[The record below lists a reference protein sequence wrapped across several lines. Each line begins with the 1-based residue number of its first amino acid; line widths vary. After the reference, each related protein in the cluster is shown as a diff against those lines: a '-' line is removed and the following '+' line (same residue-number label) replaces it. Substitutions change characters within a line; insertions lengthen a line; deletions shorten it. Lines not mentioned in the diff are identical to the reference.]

1 MLESLYRALLAAS
14 ILSAATPGA
23 PASGGGLP
31 PSGFTVGEPFPLIA
45 FETGDGEPVESTRGE
60 RVESTRGELV
70 ETIASFRGE
79 KVVLHIFAS
88 W

>member
-60 RVESTRGELV
+60 LV

>member
-23 PASGGGLP
+23 PAFGGGLP

-45 FETGDGEPVESTRGE
+45 FGTGDGE
-60 RVESTRGELV
+60 RVESTRGEPV
-70 ETIASFRGE
+70 ESIASFRGE

>member
-23 PASGGGLP
+23 SASGGGLP

-45 FETGDGEPVESTRGE
+45 FETADGES
-60 RVESTRGELV
+60 V

-88 W
+88 C

>member
-1 MLESLYRALLAAS
+1 MLDPFYRALLAVS

-31 PSGFTVGEPFPLIA
+31 SSGFTVGEPFPLIA
-45 FETGDGEPVESTRGE
+45 FEAACGEPVEP
-60 RVESTRGELV
+60 
-70 ETIASFRGE
+70 IASFRGE

>member
-45 FETGDGEPVESTRGE
+45 FETGDGEHVES
-60 RVESTRGELV
+60 
-70 ETIASFRGE
+70 IARFRGE

>member
-23 PASGGGLP
+23 SASGGGLP

-45 FETGDGEPVESTRGE
+45 LETADGES
-60 RVESTRGELV
+60 V